1 MLKKLRVKNDY
12 DSHRSTSLEYL
23 QYKEIS
29 YFSLTLYNKFVK
41 KRMFFLCKP
50 RGYKNSKTHSQIN
63 LYTKIVAHIR
73 MK

>member
-41 KRMFFLCKP
+41 KRMFFFMQT
-50 RGYKNSKTHSQIN
+50 SWI
-63 LYTKIVAHIR
+63 
-73 MK
+73 